1 MYCLNLTVG
10 VANPYSS
17 FLPEIDDEG
26 RTRQRIVTYPSTLYL
41 FIFQLGKTM
50 KPALVLFF
58 YVFWNVKECQFLS
71 FNPYIFNVCSGKCSV
86 HSQMDKSMALLL
98 NSRSSPFTSVVNYG
112 RPGEMFTKR
121 QFDYQQ
127 VSLTILTCEGHTIVT
142 YRISISRRGKA
153 EE

>member
-10 VANPYSS
+10 VANLYSN

-58 YVFWNVKECQFLS
+58 LCFLECERMSVPQFLS
-71 FNPYIFNVCSGKCSV
+71 L
-86 HSQMDKSMALLL
+86 HL
-98 NSRSSPFTSVVNYG
+98 
-112 RPGEMFTKR
+112 
-121 QFDYQQ
+121 
-127 VSLTILTCEGHTIVT
+127 
-142 YRISISRRGKA
+142 
-153 EE
+153 